1 MNSEVQASV
10 VLVQIFRYIAKFSHS
25 TLEHP
30 LKWSLENVHNV
41 LLALFQYD

>member
-1 MNSEVQASV
+1 MNAKVQASV
-10 VLVQIFRYIAKFSHS
+10 VMVHIFRYTAKFSHS

-30 LKWSLENVHNV
+30 LKWSVENIHKV